1 MKKLKYKYE
10 FSVVYVFEN
19 HRKTYKGYDK
29 RGIQYL
35 TLDELKKYITDIF
48 ITSKLFGRN
57 IFPISAKI
65 IDRETNKVV
74 FEKSI
79 ASIFNYVNVNPNS
92 KDTSKGLMCAFSNAL
107 GKSWLEIYDLLCKV
121 GRELNAMP
129 SDEITYLEL
138 LKRLNAKEIELNNKP
153 EISQFALSHNG
164 RYIIKLKHRLTAC
177 INNRLYDEKDY
188 TGYQVF
194 KAWKIG

>member
-1 MKKLKYKYE
+1 MKRLKYKYE
-10 FSVVYVFEN
+10 FSVVYVLEN

-29 RGIQYL
+29 YGIQYL
-35 TLDELKKYITDIF
+35 TLEELKKYVNDIF

-65 IDRETNKVV
+65 VDRETNQVV
-74 FEKSI
+74 FEKAI

-92 KDTSKGLMCAFSNAL
+92 KDTSKGLMCAFSNVL
-107 GKSWLEIYDLLCKV
+107 GKSWLEVYDMLCKV

-129 SDEITYLEL
+129 SDDITYLEL
-138 LKRLNAKEIELNNKP
+138 LKRLNAKEIELNNKQ